1 MSFFIFPGLMLTTS
15 CQYHLFNSIRSE
27 LDDLHAAKSRTGFVR
42 IAFAG
47 GKQPPD
53 DLTDADGVCE
63 WLDERGFIDQEWH
76 KIKTMMEDSERLDIS
91 TRKGE
96 ED

>member
-1 MSFFIFPGLMLTTS
+1 MLMTR
-15 CQYHLFNSIRSE
+15 CQYRLFDTIRSE
-27 LDDLHAAKSRTGFVR
+27 LDDLHAARSKKGFVR

-53 DLTDADGVCE
+53 DLTDADGLCE
-63 WLDERGFIDQEWH
+63 WFDERGVIDQEWH
-76 KIKTMMEDSERLDIS
+76 KIKTMMDEAQRLEVS
-91 TRKGE
+91 AKRGE